1 MRVAVYPGS
10 FDPITNGHLD
20 IITRG
25 AKTFDKLIVAV
36 LVNVE
41 KKGLFEINERV
52 ELIKRV
58 TKDIPNVEVE
68 AFNGLL
74 IDYMKK
80 KNSKVILKGLRA
92 LSDFEYEF
100 QMALMN
106 SYLDDNIETLF
117 MMTSSKYSFVSSSS
131 IKQVAKFGGSLEGLV
146 PDEIIPFIVNKIN
159 EDKGG
164 ENNGERCRN

>member
-80 KNSKVILKGLRA
+80 KESKVILKGLRA

-106 SYLDDNIETLF
+106 SYLDENIETLF
-117 MMTSSKYSFVSSSS
+117 MMTSAKYSFVSSSS
-131 IKQVAKFGGSLEGLV
+131 IKQVAKFGGDLEGLV
-146 PDEIIPFIVNKIN
+146 PDEIIPFIINKIN
-159 EDKGG
+159 ENEGG
-164 ENNGERCRN
+164 EDNG